1 MEIGVIPESD
11 KGIPQANAPVS
22 VAPLNADLSGKERL
36 FKRNFTIS
44 KNQFIDP
51 EPFMASNSGS
61 VRQ

>member
-1 MEIGVIPESD
+1 MNDGLIPESD
-11 KGIPQANAPVS
+11 KGIPQANTPVS

-44 KNQFIDP
+44 RNQFTEV
-51 EPFMASNSGS
+51 EPYMASNAGS